1 MRSHTKYLRLF
12 IFLILSLNLILFSSP
27 AFAQYFTI
35 NKFHSDV
42 MIDGDSST
50 IVKET
55 IDVEFHQS
63 RHGIYREIPFQYR
76 DEFGKTVTTP
86 VRVLSVTDESGKAWK
101 YRVKK
106 TGPMIHIRIGDA
118 KRYVKGNQTYVI
130 TYEVENVILFFDGY
144 DELYWNAL

>member
-1 MRSHTKYLRLF
+1 MNRLKRKPMKSHAALFRVIIILILLLF
-12 IFLILSLNLILFSSP
+12 ISP

-35 NKFHSDV
+35 NRFHSDV
-42 MIDGDSST
+42 MIDEDSST

-63 RHGIYREIPFQYR
+63 RHGIYREMPFQYR

-106 TGPMIHIRIGDA
+106 AGPMIHIRIGGE
-118 KRYVKGNQTYVI
+118 K
-130 TYEVENVILFFDGY
+130 
-144 DELYWNAL
+144 W